1 MRKHIVKL
9 PKKVQLELEELV
21 RRGIHPV
28 RVVRRANILLKT
40 HEGLTDERIAEHV
53 GCTARCVAEIRK
65 RFCQGGLER
74 ALFDAPRSGG
84 PPKFT
89 AKQQQQIVAL
99 ACTDPPEGHQR
110 WTLELLC
117 ERAAAE
123 GFVPSVSKSE
133 VSLWLRENKLKPWR
147 KKKVVCAQVDP
158 GVSRADGR
166 RAGALR
172 ASLRRQGACCGA

>member
-1 MRKHIVKL
+1 MKKHIVKL
-9 PKKVQLELEELV
+9 PKKVQSELEELV
-21 RRGIHPV
+21 RTGTHPV
-28 RVVRRANILLKT
+28 RVVCRANILLKT
-40 HEGLTDERIAEHV
+40 HRGLSDKRIAEHV
-53 GCTARCVAEIRK
+53 GCTVRCVAEIRK

-99 ACTDPPEGHQR
+99 ACTDPPEGHER

-123 GFVPSVSKSE
+123 GFIPSVSKSE
-133 VSLWLRENKLKPWR
+133 VSLWLRKNKLKPWR
-147 KKKVVCAQVDP
+147 KKKGVCAQADGRVP
-158 GVSRADGR
+158 RADGR
-166 RAGALR
+166 RAGSLR
-172 ASLRRQGACCGA
+172 APLR